1 MTTSPTTT
9 PPAIP
14 SNVGGQT
21 APDTRKWFAL
31 AATCFGL
38 FMALLDVTIVN
49 VALPTI
55 QRSLHAGFADLQ
67 WVVNAYAVAL
77 AVVLVTS
84 GRLGDI
90 FGRKRIFMAGLGA
103 FTLGSLLCALSGDI
117 TIGGISHINL
127 LLYARAFQGIGGS
140 VMLPL
145 SLAIISSTFQ
155 GKQRGTAIGIWGGVT
170 GLATAIGPLVGGVLV
185 QKVNWQSIFY
195 LNIPIGVVGIL
206 LTAWAVRE
214 SRDERAPR
222 SIDVFGLVTIT
233 ASVFCLVLALIQ
245 GSDKG
250 WGSTYIL
257 TLFGVAIV
265 ALTLFVVGELRIRNP
280 MVDPRLF
287 TNASFTGAAIAGFT
301 LSAGL
306 YVLFF
311 FLALYF
317 QNSLGFSALD
327 TGLRFLPLSGLV
339 LIGAPLSG
347 ALTGRLGPRP
357 LLVGGLALLT
367 IAVALMTRIS
377 PRGTADDWVV
387 LLPAF
392 IIGGIGNGLVNP
404 PISTITV
411 GTVERARA
419 GVASGANGLCRQVG
433 AAFGIAF
440 LGALL
445 TSRYNDAIRRGV
457 NGLHAPHLTDAI
469 RQRIINGV
477 QQAGTIAGSTGLK
490 GGSGDAIPYRGT
502 PLYAQVQ
509 GIAHAAF
516 IGGLIDILKV
526 AAVILAIGVIAS
538 ALLVKR
544 SDLLAPAW
552 DDGAEP
558 DRTGTHATTETGVV
572 PSRSSPS
579 PRAEG
584 AG

>member
-1 MTTSPTTT
+1 MTTPSTTT
-9 PPAIP
+9 PASSSAIDK
-14 SNVGGQT
+14 
-21 APDTRKWFAL
+21 APGPGARKWFAL

-67 WVVNAYAVAL
+67 WVINAYTIAL
-77 AVVLVTS
+77 AVFLVTA

-90 FGRKRIFMAGLGA
+90 LGRKRIFMAGLGV

-117 TIGGISHINL
+117 TIGGLSHITL
-127 LLYARAFQGIGGS
+127 LLYFRVLQGVGGS

-170 GLATAIGPLVGGVLV
+170 GLATALGPLIGGVLV
-185 QKVNWQSIFY
+185 QQVNWQSIFF
-195 LNIPIGVVGIL
+195 LNVPIGVAGIL

-222 SIDVFGLVTIT
+222 SIDLFGLVTLT
-233 ASVFCLVLALIQ
+233 VSVFCLALALIQ

-250 WGSTYIL
+250 WGSAYIL
-257 TLFGVAIV
+257 TLFVVAVV
-265 ALTLFVVGELRIRNP
+265 ALILFVVGELRIKNP

-287 TNASFTGAAIAGFT
+287 TNASYTGAAIAGFT

-306 YVLFF
+306 YALFF

-317 QNSLGFSALD
+317 QNALGFSALD
-327 TGLRFLPLSGLV
+327 TGLRFLPLSALALV
-339 LIGAPLSG
+339 GAPLAG
-347 ALTGRLGPRP
+347 ALTGRIGPRP
-357 LLVGGLALLT
+357 LLVGGMALLT

-377 PRGTADDWVV
+377 PRGTANDWVV

-419 GVASGANGLCRQVG
+419 GVASGVNGLCRQVG
-433 AAFGIAF
+433 TAFGIAF

-445 TSRYNDAIRRGV
+445 TSRYNDAIRGGV
-457 NGLHAPHLTDAI
+457 NGLHAPHLTGAI
-469 RQRIINGV
+469 RQRIISGV

-490 GGSGDAIPYRGT
+490 GGAGYASPYQGT

-526 AAVILAIGVIAS
+526 ATVILAVGVAAS

-552 DDGAEP
+552 DEGAGP
-558 DRTGTHATTETGVV
+558 DHIGTHATTETGVV
-572 PSRSSPS
+572 PSRSAPS
-579 PRAEG
+579 PREG